1 MMLKNLNATRIGL
14 ITGLV
19 LIGLSLFL
27 YYILKLPVNE
37 KDQYVLYSVYIAG
50 ITWSLVSFKRT
61 STEDKSFKS
70 YCSIGFKTFI
80 VVAFLMVLYTFF
92 FFMFNTAYRDA
103 GIAENSALLL
113 KEGNHTAVEIESNA
127 KQLKQI
133 FMPVMVGI
141 TTFKYLILGSLITA
155 IGSGFLS
162 RKKRQ

>member
-1 MMLKNLNATRIGL
+1 MLRNLNATRIGL

-19 LIGLSLFL
+19 LIGLSLFF

-37 KDQYVLYSVYIAG
+37 KDQYVLYCVYIAG
-50 ITWSLVSFKRT
+50 IAWSLILFKRT
-61 STEDKSFKS
+61 STVNKSFKI

-92 FFMFNTAYRDA
+92 FFTFNTAYRDA
-103 GIAENSALLL
+103 GIAENNALLL
-113 KEGNHTAVEIESNA
+113 KEGNHTAAEIESNA

-155 IGSGFLS
+155 IVSGILS
-162 RKKRQ
+162 RKKQ